1 MLNDRQMAT
10 MLIKVC
16 VGIIAKPTEEQIKR
30 DKIAAEQIRWQNEQ
44 RKKERLR
51 ELEEKRE
58 KERRRGHDRKSGRDS
73 NSDRQR
79 EMERERERE
88 REREEAQR
96 MREYELAMQNYKPEV
111 NLEYTD
117 DTGRVMKTAEAF
129 RYMSHKFHGKTSGK
143 TKTEKRMQK
152 IEEER
157 KLNMMSSTDTPH
169 NLAGALLERQQRTGN
184 AHVVL
189 SVGNRG
195 VVPSSTPLAKSSKSN
210 KK

>member
-1 MLNDRQMAT
+1 
-10 MLIKVC
+10 
-16 VGIIAKPTEEQIKR
+16 
-30 DKIAAEQIRWQNEQ
+30 
-44 RKKERLR
+44 
-51 ELEEKRE
+51 
-58 KERRRGHDRKSGRDS
+58 
-73 NSDRQR
+73 
-79 EMERERERE
+79 
-88 REREEAQR
+88 
-96 MREYELAMQNYKPEV
+96 MREFELAMQNYKPEV

-169 NLAGALLERQQRTGN
+169 NLASALLERQQRTGA

-189 SVGNRG
+189 SVGKRG
-195 VVPSSTPLAKSSKSN
+195 VVPPTAPSSSSTSSKPS
-210 KK
+210 K

>member
-1 MLNDRQMAT
+1 
-10 MLIKVC
+10 
-16 VGIIAKPTEEQIKR
+16 
-30 DKIAAEQIRWQNEQ
+30 
-44 RKKERLR
+44 
-51 ELEEKRE
+51 
-58 KERRRGHDRKSGRDS
+58 
-73 NSDRQR
+73 
-79 EMERERERE
+79 
-88 REREEAQR
+88 

-169 NLAGALLERQQRTGN
+169 NLASALLERQQRTGA

-189 SVGNRG
+189 SVGKRG
-195 VVPSSTPLAKSSKSN
+195 VVPPTAPTSSSSSKPT
-210 KK
+210 K

>member
-1 MLNDRQMAT
+1 
-10 MLIKVC
+10 LII
-16 VGIIAKPTEEQIKR
+16 GIIAKPTEEQIKR

-58 KERRRGHDRKSGRDS
+58 KERRRGARGREQNVDRL
-73 NSDRQR
+73 R
-79 EMERERERE
+79 EAERERERE
-88 REREEAQR
+88 KEREDAQR
-96 MREYELAMQNYKPEV
+96 MREFELAMQNYKPEV

-117 DTGRVMKTAEAF
+117 DSGRVLKTAEAF
-129 RYMSHKFHGKTSGK
+129 RFMSHKFHGKTSGK

-189 SVGNRG
+189 SVGKRG
-195 VVPSSTPLAKSSKSN
+195 VVPSSASLGTSSSSKSN